1 MIFASKNGRGY
12 YAVVS
17 YVLWRLFAFLQFT
30 TLCEPQRTA
39 VTRLFSVFA
48 YINLSSI
55 MAALIARIT
64 RENRERILKRRHY
77 VNSSKSVYALK
88 AFPERFDPQIHNKES
103 ILKYDNN

>member
-17 YVLWRLFAFLQFT
+17 YVLWRLFAFPEFSS
-30 TLCEPQRTA
+30 LCEPQRNA
-39 VTRLFSVFA
+39 VTLVFSAFA

-55 MAALIARIT
+55 MAAIIARIT

-88 AFPERFDPQIHNKES
+88 AFPDRFDPKIHNKES